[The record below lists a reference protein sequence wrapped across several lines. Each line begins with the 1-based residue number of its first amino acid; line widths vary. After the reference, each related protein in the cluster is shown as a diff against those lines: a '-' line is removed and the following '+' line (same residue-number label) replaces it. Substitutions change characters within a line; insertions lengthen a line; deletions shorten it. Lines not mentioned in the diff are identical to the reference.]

1 MYPVKTGRI
10 FFSNDELYL
19 QGVEE
24 GIQFANDSSALT
36 VVGVVPSTLPGYAW
50 MLPVSDTDED
60 VLVGVFDDKGE
71 IVELVC

>member
-24 GIQFANDSSALT
+24 GIQFAIKPANIEEKSCYKNPA
-36 VVGVVPSTLPGYAW
+36 
-50 MLPVSDTDED
+50 
-60 VLVGVFDDKGE
+60 K
-71 IVELVC
+71 IVADLAKKKAEAVWQFHQ